1 MLVQY
6 HCSTFEEAVSIM
18 DDIGIEP
25 ERRIQM
31 LSQLEQADEGTG
43 WICQLSECRICTFQ
57 SFDIMPE
64 GTDYDNLECPN
75 CHSMTSEPVWAELYE
90 TDENENEDVD
100 EYTEQT
106 GDQSWEN

>member
-1 MLVQY
+1 
-6 HCSTFEEAVSIM
+6 
-18 DDIGIEP
+18 
-25 ERRIQM
+25 
-31 LSQLEQADEGTG
+31 
-43 WICQLSECRICTFQ
+43 
-57 SFDIMPE
+57 MPE